1 MNRILFVFLLMIG
14 CIFSLNCRVGKN
26 TKLKLIIPGVQD
38 FSGAVITE
46 TDGSTDLFEGTTTDS
61 YSLVLKSAPEKNIEI
76 TVRFD
81 AGQLKLNNK
90 TESPIQL
97 TFT

>member
-61 YSLVLKSAPEKNIEI
+61 Y
-76 TVRFD
+76 
-81 AGQLKLNNK
+81 
-90 TESPIQL
+90 
-97 TFT
+97 